1 MTIEQHQAAPA
12 MAFNEADEQMLNY
25 LGLDPRKPADRAAVA
40 VAQHYGLDPLLRH
53 VIVIPGGGVYI
64 TRDGLLHLAH
74 RSGHLD
80 GITVDQPPVLDPNTN
95 EWVAV
100 VTVHRNDQSHGY
112 KFPGRYPVSG
122 KNKQYAPEMALKAA
136 EAHALR
142 RAFAVTGLPTED
154 EHRPEP
160 APRTGLAAVQV
171 ATQTGEEGRTLA
183 ETPVAGGGGRFDS
196 GEQHPSSPP
205 VAPPLDHGVDGP
217 VDEPYTYAETEPL
230 NVKSNLA
237 KALFK
242 RVADAGIPKDKAH
255 DFMSETL
262 GRTVTTS
269 KDLTVGDARRLLRH
283 LPSQEA

>member
-1 MTIEQHQAAPA
+1 MTIEQHTAPSREI
-12 MAFNEADEQMLNY
+12 AFNEADEQMLAY
-25 LGLDPRKPADRAAVA
+25 LGLDPRKPADRAAVQ
-40 VAQHYGLDPLLRH
+40 VAQHYGLDPLLKH

-80 GITVDQPPVLDPNTN
+80 GIVVDQPPTLDQNTN

-100 VTVHRNDQSHGY
+100 VTVYRNDQSHGY
-112 KFPGRYPVSG
+112 RFPGRYPVSG

-154 EHRPEP
+154 EHRPEQ
-160 APRTGLAAVQV
+160 APRSGLAAAQV
-171 ATQTGEEGRTLA
+171 AREEA
-183 ETPVAGGGGRFDS
+183 DEA
-196 GEQHPSSPP
+196 P
-205 VAPPLDHGVDGP
+205 VAPPMDGETFAKYATYTGPEKP
-217 VDEPYTYAETEPL
+217 VDEPYTYAESEPL
-230 NVKSNLA
+230 DVKSNLA

-242 RVADAGIPKDKAH
+242 KVADAGIPKDKAH

-262 GRTVTTS
+262 GRNVESS

>member
-1 MTIEQHQAAPA
+1 VTIEQHRGDAI
-12 MAFNEADEQMLNY
+12 AFNEADEQMLAY

-40 VAQHYGLDPLLRH
+40 VAKHYGLDPLLRH

-80 GITVDQPPVLDPNTN
+80 GITVDQPPTLDTNSN

-100 VTVHRNDQSHGY
+100 VTVYRDDQKHGY
-112 KFPGRYPVSG
+112 RYPGRYPVGG

-142 RAFAVTGLPTED
+142 RAFAVTGLPVED
-154 EHRPEP
+154 EHRPEQ
-160 APRTGLAAVQV
+160 APRSGLGAVQAQQV
-171 ATQTGEEGRTLA
+171 GEPGQA
-183 ETPVAGGGGRFDS
+183 
-196 GEQHPSSPP
+196 P
-205 VAPPLDHGVDGP
+205 VAPPLDVE
-217 VDEPYTYAETEPL
+217 DEPYTYAESEPL
-230 NVKSNLA
+230 NVTSNLA

-242 RVADAGIPKDKAH
+242 KVADAGIPKEKVH

-262 GRTVTTS
+262 GRDVKSS
-269 KDLTVGDARRLLRH
+269 KDLSVGEARRLLRH
-283 LPSQEA
+283 LPDQEA

>member
-1 MTIEQHQAAPA
+1 MTIEQHTAPSREI
-12 MAFNEADEQMLNY
+12 AFNEADEQMLAY
-25 LGLDPRKPADRAAVA
+25 LGLDPRKPADRAAVT

-80 GITVDQPPVLDPNTN
+80 GIVVDQPPTLDPNTN

-100 VTVHRNDQSHGY
+100 VTVYRNDQSHGY
-112 KFPGRYPVSG
+112 RFPGRYPVGG

-154 EHRPEP
+154 EHRPEQ
-160 APRTGLAAVQV
+160 AARSGLAAAQV
-171 ATQTGEEGRTLA
+171 ARDEA
-183 ETPVAGGGGRFDS
+183 
-196 GEQHPSSPP
+196 P
-205 VAPPLDHGVDGP
+205 VAPPLDVE
-217 VDEPYTYAETEPL
+217 DEPYTYAESEPL

-242 RVADAGIPKDKAH
+242 KVADAGIPKDKAH

-262 GRTVTTS
+262 GRNVESS

>member
-1 MTIEQHQAAPA
+1 VTIEQTSQSREI
-12 MAFNEADEQMLNY
+12 AFNEADEQMLAY
-25 LGLDPRKPADRAAVA
+25 LGLDPRKPADRAAVT

-80 GITVDQPPVLDPNTN
+80 GIVVDQPPTLDRDAN

-100 VTVHRNDQSHGY
+100 VTVYRNDQSHGY
-112 KFPGRYPVSG
+112 RFPGRYPVGG

-154 EHRPEP
+154 EHRPEQ
-160 APRTGLAAVQV
+160 APRSGLAAVQ
-171 ATQTGEEGRTLA
+171 ATQTGEEGQA
-183 ETPVAGGGGRFDS
+183 APYAGPPS
-196 GEQHPSSPP
+196 GYLVKPSERGTSDPSSPPP
-205 VAPPLDHGVDGP
+205 VAPPLDVE
-217 VDEPYTYAETEPL
+217 DEPYTYAESEPL

-242 RVADAGIPKDKAH
+242 KVADAGIPKDKAH

-262 GRTVTTS
+262 GRTVESS

>member
-1 MTIEQHQAAPA
+1 MTIEQIHQPDNAI
-12 MAFNEADEQMLNY
+12 AFREGDEQMLAY

-40 VAQHYGLDPLLRH
+40 VAQHYGLDPLLKH

-74 RSGHLD
+74 RSGQLD
-80 GITVDQPPVLDPNTN
+80 GITVDQPPTLDRDSN

-100 VTVHRNDQSHGY
+100 VTVHRKDQRHGY
-112 KFPGRYPVSG
+112 RFPGRYPVSG
-122 KNKQYAPEMALKAA
+122 KNKAYAPEMALKAA

-154 EHRPEP
+154 EHRPDP
-160 APRTGLAAVQV
+160 APRTGLAAAQV
-171 ATQTGEEGRTLA
+171 AAEEA
-183 ETPVAGGGGRFDS
+183 
-196 GEQHPSSPP
+196 P
-205 VAPPLDHGVDGP
+205 VAPPLEVE
-217 VDEPYTYAETEPL
+217 DEPYTYAESEPL
-230 NVKSNLA
+230 NVQSALA
-237 KALFK
+237 KRLFAS
-242 RVADAGIPKDKAH
+242 VADAGIPKDKAH

-283 LPSQEA
+283 LPTQEA

>member
-1 MTIEQHQAAPA
+1 MTIEQTSPSREI
-12 MAFNEADEQMLNY
+12 AFNEADEQMLAY
-25 LGLDPRKPADRAAVA
+25 LGLDPRKPADRAAVQ
-40 VAQHYGLDPLLRH
+40 VAQHYGLDPLLKH

-80 GITVDQPPVLDPNTN
+80 GIVVDQPPTLDQNTN

-100 VTVHRNDQSHGY
+100 VTVYRNDQSHGY
-112 KFPGRYPVSG
+112 RFPGRYPVSG

-154 EHRPEP
+154 EHRPEQ
-160 APRTGLAAVQV
+160 APRSGLAAVQ
-171 ATQTGEEGRTLA
+171 ATQTGEEGRTLE
-183 ETPVAGGGGRFDS
+183 ETPVAGGGDRFDS
-196 GEQHPSSPP
+196 GKRHPSSPPP
-205 VAPPLDHGVDGP
+205 VAPPLTVE
-217 VDEPYTYAETEPL
+217 DEPYTYAESEPL
-230 NVKSNLA
+230 DVKSNLA

-242 RVADAGIPKDKAH
+242 KVADAGIPKDKAH

-262 GRTVTTS
+262 GRNVESS

>member
-1 MTIEQHQAAPA
+1 MTIEQIHQPESAI
-12 MAFNEADEQMLNY
+12 AFNAADEQMLAY

-40 VAQHYGLDPLLRH
+40 VAQHYGLDPLLKH

-74 RSGHLD
+74 RSGQLD
-80 GITVDQPPVLDPNTN
+80 GITVDQPPVLDRDSN

-100 VTVHRNDQSHGY
+100 VTVHRKDQRHGY
-112 KFPGRYPVSG
+112 RFPGRYPVSG
-122 KNKQYAPEMALKAA
+122 KNKAYAPEMALKAA

-154 EHRPEP
+154 EHRPEA
-160 APRTGLAAVQV
+160 APRTGLAAAQV
-171 ATQTGEEGRTLA
+171 ATETGEEGGSLA
-183 ETPVAGGGGRFDS
+183 ETSVAGGEGRFDS

-205 VAPPLDHGVDGP
+205 PVAPPLEVE
-217 VDEPYTYAETEPL
+217 DEPYTYAETEPL
-230 NVKSNLA
+230 NVTSNLA
-237 KALFK
+237 KRLFAS
-242 RVADAGIPKDKAH
+242 VADAGIPKEKAH

-262 GRTVTTS
+262 GRKVKSS

-283 LPSQEA
+283 LPTQEA

>member
-1 MTIEQHQAAPA
+1 MTIEQTSPNREI
-12 MAFNEADEQMLNY
+12 AFNEADEQMLAY
-25 LGLDPRKPADRAAVA
+25 LGLDPRKPADRAAVT

-80 GITVDQPPVLDPNTN
+80 GIVVDQPPTLDPNTN

-100 VTVHRNDQSHGY
+100 VTVYRNDQSHGY
-112 KFPGRYPVSG
+112 RFPGRYPVGG

-142 RAFAVTGLPTED
+142 RAFAITGLPTED
-154 EHRPEP
+154 EHQPEQ
-160 APRTGLAAVQV
+160 APRSGLAAAQV
-171 ATQTGEEGRTLA
+171 ASQAAGSGETLEETSLA
-183 ETPVAGGGGRFDS
+183 EGGGGFDS
-196 GEQHPSSPP
+196 RKRASDPAP
-205 VAPPLDHGVDGP
+205 VAPPLTVE
-217 VDEPYTYAETEPL
+217 DEPYTYAESEPL
-230 NVKSNLA
+230 NVTSNLA

-242 RVADAGIPKDKAH
+242 SVADAGIPKDKVH

-262 GRTVTTS
+262 GHEVKSS
-269 KDLTVGDARRLLRH
+269 KNLTVGEARRLLRH
-283 LPSQEA
+283 LPTQEA

>member
-1 MTIEQHQAAPA
+1 VTIEQHRGDAI
-12 MAFNEADEQMLNY
+12 AFNEADEQMLAY

-40 VAQHYGLDPLLRH
+40 VAKHYDLDPLLRH
-53 VIVIPGGGVYI
+53 VIVIPKGGVYI

-80 GITVDQPPVLDPNTN
+80 GIVVDQPPTLDTNTG

-100 VTVHRNDQSHGY
+100 VTVYRDDQKHGY
-112 KFPGRYPVSG
+112 RYPGRYPANGS
-122 KNKQYAPEMALKAA
+122 NKQYAPEMALKAA

-142 RAFAVTGLPTED
+142 RAFAITGLPIED
-154 EHRPEP
+154 EHRPEQ
-160 APRTGLAAVQV
+160 APRSGLGAVQ
-171 ATQTGEEGRTLA
+171 A
-183 ETPVAGGGGRFDS
+183 EQVDEPEDV
-196 GEQHPSSPP
+196 P
-205 VAPPLDHGVDGP
+205 VAPPLTVE
-217 VDEPYTYAETEPL
+217 DEPYTYAESEPL

-242 RVADAGIPKDKAH
+242 AVADAGIPKEKAH

-269 KDLTVGDARRLLRH
+269 KNLTVGDARRLLRH